1 MRIAAFLIFLLM
13 KHTFYFIIYNVQMRL
28 LSMDRQRFKS
38 LWVAT
43 AFYSSLLLCLFN
55 LTGSFYLLGQK
66 RIKFEHLTI
75 EHGLP
80 QNTVFRILQ
89 DSSGF
94 LWVGT
99 ENGLCRYDGYYFKPY
114 QNDPEDPSSLSHN
127 RVFAIFE
134 DRLGTLWIGTENGLN
149 KFDRRRERFTRYKL
163 EPGNPGVTLSN
174 NTVRAI
180 FEDHNKVLWIGTDGG
195 GLNKFNRENQ
205 TFITY
210 KPNPPGWTERSG
222 TAGSDHHKIT
232 SILEDSNHELW
243 VGTVAGLYTFHPGN
257 EEFKRWDIHSANSNK
272 TCVDHITT
280 IYEDH
285 SNVLWLGTNDGR
297 LLRFNREMQR
307 FNLLR
312 YDPKI
317 PLCQGD
323 FPVLSIYED
332 KSGDFWVGVYNHG
345 LYKSGP
351 QKRTFYHYK
360 EQPWT
365 PTGLSNNNIHNIY
378 QDNGGII
385 WIGTDDGLNK
395 LDKKKNEFAHWTTE
409 PRNKNSLSDNNVWAI
424 FKDKTGI
431 LWIGTDKGLN
441 RLDRETGVFIH
452 YTHDPQKP
460 NTLSHDCVMA
470 ICEDNQGVLWL
481 GTRGGGVNQL
491 DKKTGRFTSYMPPP
505 GYEPPPGI
513 SKNLSSVSH
522 LNIISILED
531 HRQIL
536 WLGTQEGGLNKFD
549 RETETFTHYMPDQ
562 NNPTKS
568 LTHGYVSS
576 IFEDKTG
583 ILWVGTQAGLNEFNR
598 ETGTFKHYKNDI
610 NNSKS
615 LSDDYVS
622 AIYED
627 RSGTLWVGT
636 YFGGLN
642 KLEDHKK
649 ATFKHFRNK
658 GGLPNDTINGILE
671 DEAGYLWISTV
682 NGLSKFNPQKEEF
695 KNYFA
700 SDGLQNNEFNG
711 GAWYKAND
719 GEMFFGGINGFNAFY
734 PQRIIDNP
742 HLPPVVIT
750 NFLVFNKPYLGT
762 SITEMK
768 EVVLSYEDY
777 VFSIEFSALDFS
789 IPGKNQ
795 YEHKMKG
802 VDPNW
807 VRGDAQKRFVTYTN
821 LSHGVYEFRVRA
833 TNNDGIRSDREAV
846 LKITI
851 TPPFTQTWLFRI
863 LLAIL
868 FALIILTIYRMRTH
882 RLRKKIT
889 EQKRIQDIL
898 KQSHDEMEM
907 AKNLVEL
914 RHAENE
920 KLLSAISSIF
930 IAVDSNGK
938 IFQWNKPAEKFFGIP
953 FGKAIK
959 KPFMEV
965 LKDCISENKLNE
977 ITKMGLNQDQS
988 SKMIEFSVD
997 LKSGGKGGRVLA
1009 SGISPIRD
1017 SAGRTLGFLLLAEDI
1032 TNRKEEE
1039 MLGNLSKKL
1048 ESLGLMASSIAHEIK
1063 TPLQYIGHNAQ
1074 FVSDSFNEVAQF
1086 YEMIND
1092 TSAEFEKTHNKE
1104 IPEKIK
1110 KYIEDHDMEFI
1121 MEEIPKASEQIIS
1134 GVTRVSDI
1142 IQSMSEFSHPGKG
1155 IKDKADIN
1163 QLLKSTL
1170 VMVQSKIKKNADIQL
1185 ELSEELPR
1193 IPCYAGE
1200 LNQVFMNILINA
1212 LDAIIESGKWGLIK
1226 ISTHVEGTGVVI
1238 AISDTGCGIS
1248 IESQDHI
1255 FNPFFTTKEVGKGTG
1270 QGLSLAHKVIIEK
1283 HKGKLD
1289 FSSQEGKGTTFYIY
1303 LPIKGE
1309 H

>member
-1 MRIAAFLIFLLM
+1 
-13 KHTFYFIIYNVQMRL
+13 
-28 LSMDRQRFKS
+28 MDRQRFKS
-38 LWVAT
+38 LWAAT
-43 AFYSSLLLCLFN
+43 AFCICLLLCQFN
-55 LTGSFYLLGQK
+55 LTHSFYLLGQK

-89 DSSGF
+89 DSRGF

-99 ENGLCRYDGYYFKPY
+99 ENGLCRYDGYSFTPY

-134 DRLGTLWIGTENGLN
+134 DSSSGTLWIGTENGLN
-149 KFDRRRERFTRYKL
+149 KFDRRRERFTRYKHD
-163 EPGNPGVTLSN
+163 PGNPDVTLSN

-180 FEDHNKVLWIGTDGG
+180 YGDHNGVLWIGTDGG
-195 GLNKFNRENQ
+195 GLNKFNRESQ
-205 TFITY
+205 TFTTY
-210 KPNPPGWTERSG
+210 KPNPPGWTQRSD
-222 TAGSDHHKIT
+222 TAGPDHHKIT

-243 VGTVAGLYTFHPGN
+243 VGTFAGLYTFLPGN
-257 EEFKRWDIHSANSNK
+257 EEFKRWDIPPVNSNK
-272 TCVDHITT
+272 TCSDHITT

-285 SNVLWLGTNDGR
+285 SNVLWFSTNDGR
-297 LLRFNREMQR
+297 LLRFNREMQH

-312 YDPKI
+312 YDPEI

-332 KSGDFWVGVYNHG
+332 KSGDFWVGVYNLG

-351 QKRTFYHYK
+351 QKKTFNHYR
-360 EQPWT
+360 EQPWVHS
-365 PTGLSNNNIHNIY
+365 GLSSNHIRTIY
-378 QDNGGII
+378 QDKGGII

-409 PRNKNSLSDNNVWAI
+409 PGNKNSLSDNNVWAI
-424 FKDKTGI
+424 YKDKTGI

-441 RLDRETGVFIH
+441 RFDRKTGTFIH
-452 YTHDPQKP
+452 YTNDPKKP
-460 NTLSHDCVMA
+460 NTLNHDRVMA
-470 ICEDNQGVLWL
+470 ICEDNLGVLWL
-481 GTRGGGVNQL
+481 GTRGGGINQL

-522 LNIISILED
+522 INIISILED
-531 HRQIL
+531 HRLIP
-536 WLGTQEGGLNKFD
+536 WLGTQNGGLNKFD
-549 RETETFTHYMPDQ
+549 RETETFTHYMPDK

-568 LTHGYVSS
+568 LSHGYVSS

-583 ILWVGTQAGLNEFNR
+583 VLWVGTAAGLNEFNR
-598 ETGTFKHYKNDI
+598 ETETFKHYKNDI
-610 NNSKS
+610 NDAKS
-615 LSDDYVS
+615 LSNDYVS

-627 RSGTLWVGT
+627 QSGTLWVGT

-642 KLEDHKK
+642 KLEDRKK
-649 ATFKHFRNK
+649 GIFKLFRK
-658 GGLPNDTINGILE
+658 KDGLPNDTINGILE

-682 NGLSKFNPQKEEF
+682 NGLSKFDPKKEEF

-700 SDGLQNNEFNG
+700 SGGLQSNEFNG
-711 GAWYKAND
+711 GACFKAND
-719 GEMFFGGINGFNAFY
+719 GEMFFGGVNGFNAFY
-734 PQRIIDNP
+734 PLRIKDNP
-742 HLPPVVIT
+742 YRPPVVIT
-750 NFLVFNKPYLGT
+750 NFLVFSRPHLDT
-762 SITEMK
+762 SIIEEK
-768 EVVLSYEDY
+768 EVILSYRES
-777 VFSIEFSALDFS
+777 VFSIEFSGLDFS

-795 YEHKMKG
+795 YEHKMEG
-802 VDPNW
+802 VDPDW
-807 VRGDAQKRFVTYTN
+807 VRSDAQKRFVTYTN
-821 LSHGVYEFRVRA
+821 LSPGKYMFRVRGS
-833 TNNDGIRSDREAV
+833 NNDGKWNKEGTS

-851 TPPFTQTWLFRI
+851 TPPFYQTWWFRI
-863 LLAIL
+863 LLVVLFIL
-868 FALIILTIYRMRTH
+868 MILTIYRMRTH
-882 RLRKKIT
+882 RLRKKIA

-898 KQSHDEMEM
+898 KQSHDEMEL

-938 IFQWNKPAEKFFGIP
+938 IFQWNKPAENFFGIP

-959 KPFMEV
+959 KAFTEV

-977 ITKMGLNQDQS
+977 ITEMGLNQDQS
-988 SKMIEFSVD
+988 SKTIEFSVD
-997 LKSGGKGGRVLA
+997 LKPGGKGVRVLA

-1039 MLGNLSKKL
+1039 MLRNLSKKL
-1048 ESLGLMASSIAHEIK
+1048 ESLGQMASTIAHEIK

-1074 FVSDSFNEVAQF
+1074 FVSDSFNEVVQF

-1092 TSAEFEKTHNKE
+1092 TSVDLGKNKNKK
-1104 IPEKIK
+1104 IPKKIK
-1110 KYIEDHDMEFI
+1110 EYIEEHDMEFI

-1142 IQSMSEFSHPGKG
+1142 IQSMNEFSHPGKG

-1226 ISTHVEGTGVVI
+1226 ISTHVEGTEVVI

-1270 QGLSLAHKVIIEK
+1270 QGLSLAHNVIIEK

-1289 FSSQEGKGTTFYIY
+1289 FTSQECKGTTFYIY